1 MENSAQHQEVLTG
14 LPAGLAFHVD
24 DAKTVV
30 VKHRQSEYGE
40 VEVEKGLALLENV
53 RKTLQ
58 LMRAIVQCTNASLQ
72 FGHAFGHAVG
82 RSGLLLMTVQ
92 ELARRLEMEVS
103 DGRQEWM
110 HILVSILGSC
120 ARVPENLEYFRDA
133 RAVDLLKKLKKES
146 DMPIRVSSL
155 RCLAHIADAEDTDL
169 TQLEADDID
178 FFMNILNT
186 ALIEGGND
194 MEKEYA
200 MLCVQRFA
208 MVDSIRETIV
218 SGTRIEAVLRALLT
232 QQDQIYAV
240 LRASVGF
247 GIKQGLGWS
256 STFATF
262 VDELYVGAKMNLA
275 YHTCIVYQLP
285 HTRLRLQTMNLGGD
299 NNAYVINLTI
309 TFWLSASISTLIGRQ
324 PWTKPPGD
332 PSDEALRSTW
342 KHAALSKQT
351 EGLVLETALVQMDVS
366 PK

>member
-1 MENSAQHQEVLTG
+1 MAMLDVMTVEPALHVESIMRMTCSRKLGKLQHVVMETIQKTLTEEVG
-14 LPAGLAFHVD
+14 KRLAFHVD

-169 TQLEADDID
+169 THKV
-178 FFMNILNT
+178 
-186 ALIEGGND
+186 GVGSP
-194 MEKEYA
+194 
-200 MLCVQRFA
+200 
-208 MVDSIRETIV
+208 SII
-218 SGTRIEAVLRALLT
+218 
-232 QQDQIYAV
+232 
-240 LRASVGF
+240 
-247 GIKQGLGWS
+247 
-256 STFATF
+256 
-262 VDELYVGAKMNLA
+262 
-275 YHTCIVYQLP
+275 
-285 HTRLRLQTMNLGGD
+285 
-299 NNAYVINLTI
+299 
-309 TFWLSASISTLIGRQ
+309 
-324 PWTKPPGD
+324 
-332 PSDEALRSTW
+332 
-342 KHAALSKQT
+342 
-351 EGLVLETALVQMDVS
+351 
-366 PK
+366 